1 MKDVCISTT
10 TRLLVTGFKTTGN
23 VALDQNLAIYGC
35 AMKNLPARRIGQ
47 TELEVSVLGLGGAPL
62 GDLYERIPE
71 ERAVATL
78 EIAYQR
84 GIRFFDTA
92 PLYGHGLSEHRLG
105 HVLRS
110 KPRADLVV
118 STKVGRWLRPE
129 RGELVDRG
137 QFAGGLNF
145 QTVYDYSYDGT
156 MRALEQSYHRLGM
169 DRVDIALIH
178 DVDIWTHGSAE
189 AYERRFR
196 EAMDGAYRALHELR
210 RSGVVRAI
218 GVGINEVAP
227 CVRFAKEAAF
237 DCFLLAGRY
246 TLLEQNGLNDLFPLA
261 EQHGFSLLLGGPFN
275 SGILATGATPGA
287 KYNYKPAP
295 PAIIK
300 QVARIEAV
308 CKRHDVPLAAAA
320 IQFPL
325 GQPTIASIVTG
336 AVSPFEVERNAAYVD
351 MQIPR
356 SLWDE
361 LKAEKLLAADAPVPV
376 IRAARTGA

>member
-196 EAMDGAYRALHELR
+196 EAMDGAYRALDELR